1 MLDFA
6 NPLFLLLILPVPFVI
21 WRWLRRPIAALRYSD
36 TRLLAR
42 LPSRDAR
49 LSVWV
54 GAGLRGLVLVL
65 LVVGLA
71 GPRWPDRGSRI
82 PTEGISIQMILDN
95 SGSMAERDFDW
106 GGEAITRL
114 EAAKRAF
121 RLFVEGGQEPEIQ
134 AFGGRPNDLIGLITF
149 ATWPESPCPLTLDHG
164 ALLHVLDSVRP
175 RTLPTE
181 SSTNIG
187 NALAWGLY
195 RMSSTRTGRK
205 IIILLS
211 DGEHNVPPPAL
222 TPRQAAQLAANQQV
236 PIYAIEAAG
245 PADSAKQESAI
256 EASDHS
262 AKVRQS
268 ATESMQAIAQMT
280 GGKYFRA
287 SDGDSL
293 LRIYEDIDHLE
304 REEIHSFFYRR
315 YYEGYSLLGLAAL
328 AVYVA
333 IRILETTL
341 WLKAP

>member
-6 NPLFLLLILPVPFVI
+6 NPFFLLLILPMPLVI

-54 GAGLRGLVLVL
+54 GAGLRGLVLL
-65 LVVGLA
+65 LLIVALA

-95 SGSMAERDFDW
+95 SGSMAEPDFDW
-106 GGEAITRL
+106 HGEPMTRL

-121 RLFVEGGQEPEIQ
+121 RLFVEGGREPELQ
-134 AFGGRPNDLIGLITF
+134 VRGGRPNDLIGLITF
-149 ATWPESPCPLTLDHG
+149 ASWPESPCPLTLDHG
-164 ALLHVLDSVRP
+164 ALLHVLDTVRP

-195 RMSSTRTGRK
+195 RMSSTHTGRK

-245 PADSAKQESAI
+245 PADSTKSEPLEAGDRSAQ
-256 EASDHS
+256 
-262 AKVRQS
+262 VRQS
-268 ATESMQAIAQMT
+268 ATQSMQAIAQMT

-304 REEIHSFFYRR
+304 REKIHSFFYRR
-315 YYEGYSLLGLAAL
+315 YYEGYSLAGLAAL
-328 AVYVA
+328 AVYAA
-333 IRILETTL
+333 IRILEATL
-341 WLKAP
+341 WLKTP

>member
-6 NPLFLLLILPVPFVI
+6 NPFFLLLILPLPLVI

-49 LSVWV
+49 LSMWV
-54 GAGLRGLVLVL
+54 GAGLRGLVLL
-65 LVVGLA
+65 LIVVGLA

-95 SGSMAERDFDW
+95 SGSMAEPDFDW
-106 GGEAITRL
+106 QGEPITRL

-121 RLFVEGGQEPEIQ
+121 RLFVEGGRQPEIQ
-134 AFGGRPNDLIGLITF
+134 ALPGRPNDLIGLITF
-149 ATWPESPCPLTLDHG
+149 ASWPESPCPLTLDHG
-164 ALLHVLDSVRP
+164 ALLHVLDTVRP

-181 SSTNIG
+181 SRTNIG
-187 NALAWGLY
+187 DAVAWGLH

-211 DGEHNVPPPAL
+211 DGEHNVPAPAF
-222 TPRQAAQLAANQQV
+222 TPRQAAQLAANERV

-245 PADSAKQESAI
+245 PADSAKPETLEAGDRSAQ
-256 EASDHS
+256 
-262 AKVRQS
+262 VRQS
-268 ATESMQAIAQMT
+268 ATESMQAIAKMT

-287 SDGDSL
+287 SDSDSL

-304 REEIHSFFYRR
+304 RERIHSFFYRR
-315 YYEGYSLLGLAAL
+315 YYEGYSLAGLAAL

-341 WLKAP
+341 WLKTP